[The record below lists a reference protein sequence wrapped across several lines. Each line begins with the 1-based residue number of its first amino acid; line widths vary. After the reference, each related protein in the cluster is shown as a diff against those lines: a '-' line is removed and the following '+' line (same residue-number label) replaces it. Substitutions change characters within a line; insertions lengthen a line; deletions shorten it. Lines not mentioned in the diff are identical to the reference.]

1 MKFSFKAQSKEGK
14 IINDIIEAPNKIE
27 ALESLKKDYTTILFI
42 EEKKA
47 GFNVTISFLS
57 RVTMKEKI
65 MFTKNI
71 AGMLEA
77 GISISRALQILAKQ
91 TNNKYFQEIIND
103 LESTISKGG
112 TFSDGLEKH
121 SKIFS
126 PLFVSMVRAGEE
138 SGGLVASLRE
148 IGSTIEKS
156 FELNRKI
163 KGAMM
168 YPSVIICA
176 IIIIGIL
183 MMIYVVPTLTKTF
196 KDLGTELPPT
206 TKLVINVSDFMSS
219 SPLLLFAILAA
230 IVFGIWGMFKFKK
243 TKRAMDFI
251 IPRLPMIGT
260 IVKETY
266 TARTARTM
274 SSLIFSGIDITR
286 AIEITKDVV
295 QNSYYKDL
303 LEKSKDVVQQ
313 GGTLSSVF
321 KENTK
326 LYPMMLGEMVEV
338 GEETG
343 KLSKMLADIATF
355 YESEV
360 DAKTKNLS
368 TIIEPVLMILIGGAV
383 GFFAVSMLQ
392 PMYSLVDSI
401 K

>member
-1 MKFSFKAQSKEGK
+1 MKFSFKAQSKNGE
-14 IINDIIEAPNKIE
+14 IISDIIEAHDKIE
-27 ALESLKKDYTTILFI
+27 ALDSLKKEYKTVLFI
-42 EEKKA
+42 EGKKA
-47 GFNVTISFLS
+47 GLNMTIDFLS
-57 RVTMKEKI
+57 RVGMKEKI

-77 GISISRALQILAKQ
+77 GISISRALEILAKQ
-91 TNNKYFQEIIND
+91 TSNKYFQGIIKNIED
-103 LESTISKGG
+103 IISKGG
-112 TFSDGLEKH
+112 TFSDGLAKH
-121 SKIFS
+121 PKIFS

-138 SGGLVASLRE
+138 SGGLVESLRE
-148 IGSTIEKS
+148 IGSTTEKS

-168 YPSVIICA
+168 YPTVIISA

-206 TKLVINVSDFMSS
+206 TKLVVGISDFMSS
-219 SPLLLFAILAA
+219 NPLLLLIIILG
-230 IVFGIWGMFKFKK
+230 VSFGIWFALKLKK
-243 TKRAMDFI
+243 VKKMIDFI
-251 IPRLPMIGT
+251 VPRIPVIGA

-266 TARTARTM
+266 TARTARTL

-286 AIEITKDVV
+286 AIEITKDVI
-295 QNSYYKDL
+295 QNYYYQEL
-303 LEKSKDVVQQ
+303 LDKAKDVVQK

-321 KENTK
+321 KENIK
-326 LYPMMLGEMVEV
+326 LYPIMLGEMVEV

-343 KLSKMLADIATF
+343 KLSKMLADIAVF

-368 TIIEPVLMILIGGAV
+368 TIIEPILMIFIGGAV

>member
-1 MKFSFKAQSKEGK
+1 MKFNFKAKSKDGN
-14 IINDIIEAPNKIE
+14 IVNDIIEAPNKAD
-27 ALESLKKDYTTILFI
+27 ALLGLKKDYETVLFI

-47 GFNVTISFLS
+47 GLNMTISFLS
-57 RVTMKEKI
+57 TVKMKEKI

-77 GISISRALQILAKQ
+77 GISVSRALQILEKQ
-91 TNNKYFQEIIND
+91 TKNKYFQGIIND
-103 LESTISKGG
+103 IESTIAKGG
-112 TFSDGLEKH
+112 TFSDGLAKH
-121 SKIFS
+121 PKVFS

-148 IGSTIEKS
+148 IGSTIEKTYN
-156 FELNRKI
+156 LNKKI

-168 YPSVIICA
+168 YPSVIIGA
-176 IIIIGIL
+176 IVIIAIL

-196 KDLGTELPPT
+196 KDLGTQLPPT
-206 TKLVINVSDFMSS
+206 TKLVIGISDFMAEN
-219 SPLLLFAILAA
+219 PLLLLVIIICLAA
-230 IVFGIWGMFKFKK
+230 GVWLSFKIKK
-243 TKRAMDFI
+243 IRRLVDFVVPR
-251 IPRLPMIGT
+251 IPVVGT
-260 IVKETY
+260 IISETY
-266 TARTARTM
+266 TARTARTL
-274 SSLIFSGIDITR
+274 SSLIFSGIEITR

-295 QNSYYKDL
+295 QNSFYKDIL
-303 LEKSKDVVQQ
+303 DKAKDVVQK

-326 LYPMMLGEMVEV
+326 LYPIMLGEMVEV

-343 KLSKMLADIATF
+343 KLSNMLSDIATF

-392 PMYSLVDSI
+392 PMYSLMDSI